1 MANGMTRPGLL
12 AFMPQQRA
20 ARMFTQMAQPPQAQ
34 VSPGRVSPLPYP
46 VYESGSMRGK
56 AMPPYMDLQQRAAAQ
71 AQAMPP
77 RPMPLEQAA
86 MRAAQIRGAFGGR
99 RAPQAPAAGG
109 MGRIPDAFRQPL
121 TSPTGQGIAAA
132 ALTGLE
138 YGGPSMTP
146 TSLGQGLA
154 RMGAAG
160 LKAYT
165 DAATA
170 QQAATMEQRKMD
182 IDAAYKAADIGI
194 KSAKIQ
200 RQGPFAGT
208 SMTAQS
214 FNTILK
220 LSDKMDKGTA
230 TPEEQAMYSLA
241 YGNLSR
247 PKVETRETD
256 EGTVTVKVPPI
267 NLSRFHTPEGVS
279 PEPEIIGEK
288 RANFT
293 DAETNAASFADR
305 MIEATGIFDD
315 LTASG
320 YDPTS
325 LRDFAASNL
334 PRGLQGWALSD
345 QGQQYLAAKKNFITA
360 QLRKESGAAISEA
373 EFETEDIK
381 YFPQPGDTPA
391 TVEQKR
397 VSRMK
402 AVEGMKGASGAAYDV
417 IFGKGKGDD
426 ADLPSGSVFIR
437 RVGGVS
443 YYKAPN
449 GKILAVD

>member
-1 MANGMTRPGLL
+1 MAVRPGQL
-12 AFMPQQRA
+12 AFMPSGSIDLTLRGRDAYTVGPQGQLIPRQPEAGMRRITPASGITASTAPTPGFGDVIARQAAARLEAANRMQAMRRQQQR
-20 ARMFTQMAQPPQAQ
+20 QQPPAPSTFGQ
-34 VSPGRVSPLPYP
+34 RVGTAL
-46 VYESGSMRGK
+46 
-56 AMPPYMDLQQRAAAQ
+56 
-71 AQAMPP
+71 
-77 RPMPLEQAA
+77 
-86 MRAAQIRGAFGGR
+86 
-99 RAPQAPAAGG
+99 
-109 MGRIPDAFRQPL
+109 RQPL
-121 TSPTGQGIAAA
+121 TSPTGMGLATA

-138 YGGPSMTP
+138 MAGPQPVP
-146 TSLGQGLA
+146 TSTGQILA
-154 RMGAAG
+154 RAGMAG
-160 LKAYT
+160 LQAYAGAQEAKRKREAEERKI
-165 DAATA
+165 AA
-170 QQAATMEQRKMD
+170 D
-182 IDAAYKAADIGI
+182 LAYKTADIALKAQKQAGT
-194 KSAKIQ
+194 
-200 RQGPFAGT
+200 GPFAGT
-208 SMTAQS
+208 SLTAQS
-214 FNTILK
+214 FNTLLK

-230 TPEEQAMYSLA
+230 TSEEQAMYSLA
-241 YGNLSR
+241 YGNLAR

-267 NLSRFHTPEGVS
+267 DLSRFHTPEGIS
-279 PEPEIIGEK
+279 PEPEVIGEK

-293 DAETNAASFADR
+293 DAETNAASFANR
-305 MIEATGIFDD
+305 MLEATKIFDD

-325 LRDFAASNL
+325 IRDFAAANL
-334 PRGLQGWALSD
+334 PRGFQGWALSE

-360 QLRKESGAAISEA
+360 QLRKESGAAISET

-417 IFGKGKGDD
+417 IFGEGEGDS
-426 ADLPSGSVFIR
+426 LPRGSVFIK

-443 YYKAPN
+443 YYQAPN